1 MSPPGRCRV
10 YEQKGEVVTV
20 RLIAGRHGPGGGVG
34 VRLRGGREITGLT
47 GTRIWTVG
55 HENGEVRRACS
66 PDGAGLVAM
75 GCCLATEQELDD
87 ALAAL
92 ERGDTASAMRLSGSY
107 LTVTRTRE
115 GVRVAGDR
123 AGVTTVYWLPLKDQ
137 VLWAT
142 AAAPLAA
149 VTGARADL
157 SLLLGSFMLTGV
169 DVLAGHSLFHGV
181 RRVPPGHV
189 LVLPDHGPV
198 RIVPA
203 REDSPAVSFEEGAD
217 RLRAALRAAAGRRA
231 RAAGRLS
238 ADLSGGIDSS
248 SITCLAAAER
258 PLLAVTYTDA
268 HLAGDDDPRYARRL
282 ADTVPGITHQ
292 MVNGQGTGGH
302 FAGLE
307 DVQALPRTDTPS
319 FTLGLLA
326 IKDAQFAPVTAHG
339 STAHLTGRGGDD
351 VLDAVR
357 SHPVDLYL
365 GGRRIEALRRAASYA
380 RARRSGVHR
389 TWGELL
395 RAVATSYPQALA
407 ALAASLTRPSAAA
420 DPRRAA
426 PWEAMRWCS
435 TTAAAPWLTRG
446 GRRALSVL
454 VETRAAQADPYV
466 SPARLH
472 ERLGLELMA
481 DGHATFDSIARTRWG
496 IPLHAPFLDT
506 AVVDAAFAI
515 EPGERVRPGVYK
527 ALART
532 VFDGLVPGFLLHR
545 STKTTFA
552 SSVYAG
558 LRRNAPTVRGIVAGS
573 ALAGAGLLDPH
584 RVLDGLERAV
594 QGVPAPLAGLHALV
608 VTELWLATLDTARHT
623 WWERDEEDVPCP

>member
-1 MSPPGRCRV
+1 MSRS
-10 YEQKGEVVTV
+10 EVVAV
-20 RLIAGRHGPGGGVG
+20 RLIAGRHGPGTPGEV
-34 VRLRGGREITGLT
+34 VRLRGGREITGLA
-47 GTRIWTVG
+47 GTRIWEAG
-55 HENGEVRRACS
+55 HEAGEVRTACS
-66 PDGAGLVAM
+66 PDGVGLVAV
-75 GCCLATEQELDD
+75 GCCLATQQELDS
-87 ALAAL
+87 ALDAL
-92 ERGDTASAMRLSGSY
+92 ERGDFASATRLPGSY
-107 LTVTRTRE
+107 LTVAGTRD

-123 AGVTTVYWLPLKDQ
+123 AGGVTVYWLPLEEQ

-142 AAAPLAA
+142 AAVPLAA
-149 VTGARADL
+149 VAGARADL

-169 DVLAGHSLFHGV
+169 DGLAGHSLFHRV

-189 LVLPDHGPV
+189 LVLPDHRPA
-198 RIVPA
+198 RTAPA
-203 REDSPAVSFEEGAD
+203 RENSPSISLTEGAV
-217 RLRAALRAAAGRRA
+217 RLRAAVRTAVARRVQ
-231 RAAGRLS
+231 AAGRLS

-248 SITCLAAAER
+248 SIACLAAADR
-258 PLLAVTYTDA
+258 PLLAVTYTDP

-292 MVNGQGTGGH
+292 VVNGQDTGGH

-307 DVQALPRTDTPS
+307 DLQTLPRTDTPS
-319 FTLGLLA
+319 FTLGLIA
-326 IKDAQFAPVTAHG
+326 IKDAQFAPVTAHA
-339 STAHLTGRGGDD
+339 SAAHLTGRGGDD

-365 GGRRIEALRRAASYA
+365 SGHRIEALRRAADYA

-389 TWGELL
+389 MWGELL
-395 RAVATSYPQALA
+395 RTAGTGYPQALA
-407 ALAASLTRPSAAA
+407 ALATSLARPPVAAR
-420 DPRRAA
+420 PYGAA

-446 GRRALSVL
+446 GQRVLSVL
-454 VETRAAQADPYV
+454 VETRAAQADPAV

-481 DGHATFDSIARTRWG
+481 DGHATFDAIARARWG
-496 IPLHAPFLDT
+496 IPLHAPFLDPT
-506 AVVDAAFAI
+506 VVDAALAI
-515 EPGERVRPGVYK
+515 EPGERVRSGVYK

-545 STKTTFA
+545 ATKTTFA

-558 LRRNAPTVRGIVAGS
+558 LRRNAPALRGIVSGS
-573 ALAGAGLLDPH
+573 ALAGAGLIDAR
-584 RVLDGLERAV
+584 RVLDDLERAV

-608 VTELWLATLDTARHT
+608 VTELWLATHDTARHT

>member
-1 MSPPGRCRV
+1 M
-10 YEQKGEVVTV
+10 
-20 RLIAGRHGPGGGVG
+20 RLIAGRHGPGIPGAG
-34 VRLRGGREITGLT
+34 VRLRGGREITGLA

-55 HENGEVRRACS
+55 HETGEVRTACS
-66 PDGAGLVAM
+66 PDGAGLMAA
-75 GCCLATEQELDD
+75 GCCLATQQELDD

-92 ERGDTASAMRLSGSY
+92 GKGDAASATRLPGSY
-107 LTVTRTRE
+107 LTVTRTRD
-115 GVRVAGDR
+115 GVQVAGDR
-123 AGVTTVYWLPLKDQ
+123 AGVVTVYWLPFEGQ

-149 VTGARADL
+149 VAGARADL

-169 DVLAGHSLFHGV
+169 DVLAGHSLFRGV

-189 LVLPDHGPV
+189 LVLPGHGPA
-198 RIVPA
+198 RTVPA
-203 REDSPAVSFEEGAD
+203 CEDSRPVPFAEGAG
-217 RLRAALRAAAGRRA
+217 RLRAAVQMAVGRRV
-231 RAAGRLS
+231 RAVQRLS

-248 SITCLAAAER
+248 SLTCLAARHR

-268 HLAGDDDPRYARRL
+268 HLADDDDPRYARRL
-282 ADTVPGITHQ
+282 ADTIPGITHH
-292 MVNGQGTGGH
+292 VANGQSTGGH

-307 DVQALPRTDTPS
+307 DAAALPRTDTPS

-326 IKDAQFAPVTAHG
+326 IKDAQFAPVIAHG
-339 STAHLTGRGGDD
+339 STVHLTGRGGDD

-365 GGRRIEALRRAASYA
+365 AGRRIEALRRAAGYA
-380 RARRSGVHR
+380 RARRSSVHR
-389 TWGELL
+389 MWGELL
-395 RAVATSYPQALA
+395 RTASTGYPQALA
-407 ALAASLTRPSAAA
+407 ALAASLRRPPTAVR
-420 DPRRAA
+420 PYGAA

-435 TTAAAPWLTRG
+435 TTGSAPWLTRG

-454 VETRAAQADPYV
+454 VETRAAQAAPYI

-481 DGHATFDSIARTRWG
+481 DGHATFDTISRTRWG

-506 AVVDAAFAI
+506 AVVDAALAI
-515 EPGERVRPGVYK
+515 EPEERVRPGVYK
-527 ALART
+527 ALARP

-545 STKTTFA
+545 PTKTTFS

-558 LRRNAPTVRGIVAGS
+558 LRRNAPALRGIIGGS
-573 ALAGAGLLDPH
+573 ALARAGLLDAR
-584 RVLDGLERAV
+584 RVLEDLERAV
-594 QGVPAPLAGLHALV
+594 QGVPAPLAGLQALV

>member
-1 MSPPGRCRV
+1 M
-10 YEQKGEVVTV
+10 TV
-20 RLIAGRHGPGGGVG
+20 RLIAGRHGTGGVPGAG
-34 VRLRGGREITGLT
+34 VRLRGGREITGLAE
-47 GTRIWTVG
+47 TRIWTAG
-55 HENGEVRRACS
+55 HERGEVRTACS
-66 PDGAGLVAM
+66 PDGAGLVAV
-75 GCCLATEQELDD
+75 GCCLATQQELGG

-92 ERGDTASAMRLSGSY
+92 ERGDVAGATRLPGSY
-107 LTVTRTRE
+107 LTVARSRD

-123 AGVTTVYWLPLKDQ
+123 AGVMTVYWLPLEDQ

-142 AAAPLAA
+142 AAVPLAA
-149 VTGARADL
+149 VTQARADL
-157 SLLLGSFMLTGV
+157 SLLMGSFMLTGV
-169 DVLAGHSLFHGV
+169 DVLASHSLFHGV

-189 LVLPDHGPV
+189 LVLPDHGPA
-198 RIVPA
+198 RTAPA
-203 REDSPAVSFEEGAD
+203 RENSPALSPAEGAQ
-217 RLRAALRAAAGRRA
+217 RLRTAVRTAVARRA
-231 RAAGRLS
+231 RATGHLS

-248 SITCLAAAER
+248 SIACLAAADR
-258 PLLAVTYTDA
+258 PLLAVTYTDV
-268 HLAGDDDPRYARRL
+268 HLADDDDLRYARRL

-292 MVNGQGTGGH
+292 VVNGQGTGGH

-307 DVQALPRTDTPS
+307 DAAALPPTDTPS
-319 FTLGLLA
+319 FTLGLIA
-326 IKDAQFAPVTAHG
+326 IKDAQFAPVIAHD

-357 SHPVDLYL
+357 SHPVDLCL
-365 GGRRIEALRRAASYA
+365 AGRRIEALRRAAGYA
-380 RARRSGVHR
+380 RARRSSVHR
-389 TWGELL
+389 MWGELL
-395 RAVATSYPQALA
+395 RTAATGYPQALA
-407 ALAASLTRPSAAA
+407 ALAASLARPPAGVR
-420 DPRRAA
+420 PYGAA

-435 TTAAAPWLTRG
+435 TTGAEPWLTRG

-454 VETRAAQADPYV
+454 VETRAAQVDPDV

-481 DGHATFDSIARTRWG
+481 DGHATFDTISRTRWS

-506 AVVDAAFAI
+506 AVVDAALAI

-532 VFDGLVPGFLLHR
+532 VFDGLVPDFLLHR
-545 STKTTFA
+545 PTKTTFA

-558 LRRNAPTVRGIVAGS
+558 LRRNAPALRGIIGGS
-573 ALAGAGLLDPH
+573 ALARAGLLDAR
-584 RVLDGLERAV
+584 RVLEDLERAV